1 MTLTTRGKSP
11 SAFGERCI
19 PPRGVAQRSNTPGIL
34 AFRAWRSGRITRL
47 GATTD
52 FHHGLLTPNPSAN
65 RWRRRSKYAQ
75 DTAPSSRQRLV
86 DSAGTVCAL
95 LFLAPVLFQGCSNGH
110 ASPPPPR
117 PPDVSVVTV
126 MPERVALTSEWIA
139 TLDGYVNAQIRPQV
153 TGYLLARHYEE
164 GAGIRKGQVLFEIDA
179 RPVQSALAQ
188 ARGQLAEAQAQLGK
202 AERDV
207 ARDRP
212 LAEQRAIAQ
221 GQFDN
226 DVQASLAAQ
235 AAVQSATAAVE
246 TAQLNV
252 GFTSVTSLIDGV
264 AAIAT
269 AQIGDLVGPSTL
281 LTTVSQIDPIKAYFP
296 LSEQEY
302 LQVAGRINSRN
313 AKGPWE
319 GGSLLTLVLA
329 DGSIYPRRGT
339 FLAADREIDAKT
351 GTIRIS
357 ATFPNPD
364 RTLRPGQYG
373 RVRAE
378 TRVRTDALLVP
389 QRAVNELQGAFQ
401 VRVVDWDNKV
411 STRTVRAGDR
421 VLSRWII
428 ERGLEPGARVV
439 VEGAPSV
446 DGAIVNPKPFT
457 AAAEGH

>member
-1 MTLTTRGKSP
+1 MIRFLNPFP
-11 SAFGERCI
+11 SRW
-19 PPRGVAQRSNTPGIL
+19 L
-34 AFRAWRSGRITRL
+34 
-47 GATTD
+47 
-52 FHHGLLTPNPSAN
+52 GLLAVLPVILVPAC
-65 RWRRRSKYAQ
+65 SKTNA
-75 DTAPSSRQRLV
+75 
-86 DSAGTVCAL
+86 
-95 LFLAPVLFQGCSNGH
+95 APV
-110 ASPPPPR
+110 PPR
-117 PPDVSVVTV
+117 PPEVSIITVV
-126 MPERVALTSEWIA
+126 PERVPLSSEWIA

-153 TGYLLARHYEE
+153 SGYLLSRNYEE
-164 GAGIRKGQVLFEIDA
+164 GAAVRKGQVLFEIDA

-252 GFTSVTSLIDGV
+252 GFTKVTSLIDGV

-302 LQVAGRINSRN
+302 LQVATRINSRN
-313 AKGPWE
+313 VKGPWE
-319 GGSLLTLVLA
+319 GGRLLTLVLA
-329 DGSIYPRRGT
+329 DGTVYPRSGT

-378 TRVRTDALLVP
+378 THVRTDALLVP
-389 QRAVNELQGAFQ
+389 QRAVSELQGSFQ
-401 VRVVDWDNKV
+401 IRVLDADNKV
-411 STRTVRAGDR
+411 SSHAVKVGDR
-421 VLSRWII
+421 VGSRWII
-428 ERGLEPGARVV
+428 EQGLEPGARVV
-439 VEGAPSV
+439 VEGAPAS
-446 DGAIVNPKPFT
+446 DGTVVNPRPF
-457 AAAEGH
+457 APPAKAH